1 LPRSPPRRIEPGIRT
16 HIPHGKKLR
25 ESSETVRNEARATY
39 SSVESLAKPRKQGRS
54 YHVNSPTRGRANRSK
69 EKGQG
74 RYARVPV
81 RATGSYPL
89 EGTRSIGGTTAGWRT
104 PVETPSSGLVAPVA
118 NADGLNPL
126 TISHTPM
133 NSSHWPPGTVTTA
146 VDRVDRPSPTPYVLW
161 TWRKASPM
169 MYATMTKGS
178 DHGWPDG
185 GRFALLA
192 APPKRGWRP
201 LRKIGAP
208 CAGLGTANTQPAPR
222 SSRRRPPGKQHPGW
236 DSRARRRS
244 FRFGSAHHEAAAQ
257 PKLAWAVFRRSHPRG
272 LV

>member
-1 LPRSPPRRIEPGIRT
+1 MPSFFEERPSRTRARKPPDEQTAYRVNCTPSPPGFERIATKCAELCSGKFAEVGRIGVRRRAKVATSRPLFA
-16 HIPHGKKLR
+16 LR
-25 ESSETVRNEARATY
+25 
-39 SSVESLAKPRKQGRS
+39 G
-54 YHVNSPTRGRANRSK
+54 
-69 EKGQG
+69 
-74 RYARVPV
+74 
-81 RATGSYPL
+81 ATGRYPL
-89 EGTRSIGGTTAGWRT
+89 EGTRSVGGTTAGRRT

-133 NSSHWPPGTVTTA
+133 NSSHRPPGTVATA
-146 VDRVDRPSPTPYVLW
+146 VDRLDRPSPTPYVLW
-161 TWRKASPM
+161 TWRKVSPM

-192 APPKRGWRP
+192 APPKRGWRQ
-201 LRKIGAP
+201 LRKIGDP
-208 CAGLGTANTQPAPR
+208 CAGRGTANSQPAPR

-236 DSRARRRS
+236 DSRTRHRS
-244 FRFGSAHHEAAAQ
+244 FRFGSAHHEAATQ